1 MERPQRVEI
10 VVPARTLLV
19 LLAFGLLVALAVVSL
34 GTLLSIFV
42 AAVIALGLDPLVGA
56 LVRRGWGR
64 GRAAL
69 AVFAA
74 LFAAVFTLV
83 LVTAGPLWDQ
93 IVEFIEE
100 LPAFWDELTQK
111 PVFQDLAPRRT
122 PTRRFATRSR
132 SWRRGCRTR
141 RARCSASPAVS
152 SARSSRW

>member
-19 LLAFGLLVALAVVSL
+19 LLAFGVLVVLAVVSL

-42 AAVIALGLDPLVGA
+42 AAVIALGLDPPVGA

-93 IVEFIEE
+93 IVEFINE

-111 PVFQDLAPRRT
+111 PVFQDLTSTANADEKIRNALKELAAGLPD
-122 PTRRFATRSR
+122 A
-132 SWRRGCRTR
+132 
-141 RARCSASPAVS
+141 ASALLGIAGVS
-152 SARSSRW
+152 SAPSSRW